1 MDPLKQQNQHYL
13 DLAAM
18 DDLRQKAQADPDAS
32 LEEVALQF
40 EGIFLGMMLKEMR
53 SANAAFETDS
63 PFNSQT
69 TNFYR
74 DMQDQQLVSEL
85 AGKGT
90 LGLADLIVA
99 QLGGDENLTPASV
112 LRGSNSAIAPHAPLA
127 SAANPVPTT
136 DVAVDEPVN
145 DLAQDAPRP
154 PLASAINPVDF
165 SSPQS
170 FVNSLMPEARR
181 AAKELGV
188 SPELLVAQSALE
200 TGWGR
205 KVLPSKEGSSHN
217 LFNIKA
223 GSSWQGD
230 SVKINALEVEQ
241 GVPVKRRSE
250 FRVYDNI
257 QQSFQDFVD
266 FVRRPRYQDA
276 LDAGNDEG
284 FIRGLQQAGYA
295 TDPQYADKVLKVMK
309 RLMEGAASSSQG
321 SK

>member
-1 MDPLKQQNQHYL
+1 MDPLKQNPNHYM

-18 DDLRQKAQADPDAS
+18 DDLRQKAQSDPNAS
-32 LEEVALQF
+32 LKEVALQF

-53 SANAAFETDS
+53 SASAVLESDS

-69 TNFYR
+69 SKFYQ

-85 AGKGT
+85 SSQGA

-99 QLGGDENLTPASV
+99 QLGGDDALTPASA
-112 LRGSNSAIAPHAPLA
+112 LRGQAGMAMAAAPVTSSVSAVAESAPK
-127 SAANPVPTT
+127 V
-136 DVAVDEPVN
+136 EPA
-145 DLAQDAPRP
+145 LPRP
-154 PLASAINPVDF
+154 PLAAAANPEPDF
-165 SSPQS
+165 SQPRS
-170 FVNSLMPEARR
+170 FVDSLMPHAQV
-181 AAKELGV
+181 AADKLGV

-205 KVLPSKEGSSHN
+205 KVLPAAQGSSNN

-230 SVKINALEVEQ
+230 KVAINALEVEQ
-241 GVPVKRRSE
+241 GMPVKRRSE
-250 FRVYDNI
+250 FRVYGDI
-257 QQSFQDFVD
+257 ADSFSDFVE
-266 FVRRPRYQDA
+266 FVNKPRYRDA

-295 TDPQYADKVLKVMK
+295 TDPAYADKVLQVMK
-309 RLMEGAASSSQG
+309 RLMTDTSLVPKG
-321 SK
+321 SN

>member
-1 MDPLKQQNQHYL
+1 MDPLKQHNQHYL

-53 SANAAFETDS
+53 SANAAFESDS

-69 TNFYR
+69 TKFYR
-74 DMQDQQLVSEL
+74 EMQDQQLVSEL

-90 LGLADLIVA
+90 LGLAELMVA
-99 QLGGDENLTPASV
+99 QLGGDQHLTPASV
-112 LRGSNSAIAPHAPLA
+112 LRGAASAIAPHVPLA
-127 SAANPVPTT
+127 SAINSPAPEAASEGV
-136 DVAVDEPVN
+136 EPV
-145 DLAQDAPRP
+145 APPRP
-154 PLASAINPVDF
+154 PLAAAANPVDF

-170 FVNSLMPEARR
+170 FVNSLMPEARK
-181 AAKELGV
+181 AARQLGV

-205 KVLPSKEGSSHN
+205 KVLPSQGGSSHN
-217 LFNIKA
+217 LFNIKS
-223 GSSWQGD
+223 GSNWQGD
-230 SVKINALEVEQ
+230 RVRVNALEVEQ
-241 GVPVKRRSE
+241 GVPVRRRSE
-250 FRVYDNI
+250 FRVYDSI
-257 QQSFQDFVD
+257 EQSFQDFVE

-295 TDPQYADKVLKVMK
+295 TDPHYADKVLQVMK
-309 RLMEGAASSSQG
+309 RLMGEAITSSQG